1 MEQRHHNSPRSPIKD
16 PRQPAINRRRSD
28 QATEPGL
35 AQASSGTAFSRSM
48 NEQIYAHAIDFIFQN
63 QTNIIINL
71 ALMPSVALFVLW
83 PLVDHTQLLIWTMA
97 GISIAGIRY
106 LVVSSYLKKK
116 GNIRSPHS
124 WSRIY
129 AITSLMSGTLWGC
142 ANLMF
147 FTPNSVANEVFLL
160 TITIGLTIATLIV
173 TAYHLPSYYA
183 FALPAILITDIRLL
197 MEGNME
203 YNGLAFLLLVFLGIA
218 TKIAHNTHKS
228 VIAAIRLRFEN
239 LDLIE
244 QLKQQKQAAEDAN
257 NAKSKFLAAASHDLR
272 QPLHALSLFIALL
285 DTENDKQKQRDLIS
299 KINHSQTALAGLLNT
314 LLDIS
319 RLDAGIVEAELRAFS
334 LQTMLERLIPEF
346 ESEAKEKGLY
356 LQYQAT
362 DAVVVSDPALLEI
375 ILRNLL
381 INAIRYT
388 HEGGIRI
395 QAVEY
400 SRSTDDKQIRIEIA
414 DTGIG
419 IPLTRQ
425 QEIFQE
431 FHQLANT
438 ERDRA
443 KGLGL
448 GLAIVRRVSKLLGHE
463 INLESEVGKGSKFFV
478 ILPQGK
484 LDEST
489 TTSEHIP
496 AVSYSLPETVVM
508 FIDDEDEIREGMDK
522 TLKEWGCIPMI
533 AASGDEAVQQLQKTK
548 QRPDVILADYRLRG
562 GENGADAIRQVCK
575 EVGKKIPALI
585 ITGDTAPERLREAKA
600 SGYTLLHKPLQPA
613 QIRAFVRHAVHSSI
627 TGNAKNI
634 SEA

>member
-1 MEQRHHNSPRSPIKD
+1 MEQLHQDRSRPLAN
-16 PRQPAINRRRSD
+16 QRRRED
-28 QATEPGL
+28 QTSKPVLPQACSSATLSP
-35 AQASSGTAFSRSM
+35 SSM
-48 NEQIYAHAIDFIFQN
+48 DEKIYAHAIDFIFQN
-63 QTNIIINL
+63 QTNIIVNL

-83 PLVDHTQLLIWTMA
+83 SRVDHTLILIWTMA
-97 GISIAGIRY
+97 GISIAAIRY
-106 LVVSSYLKKK
+106 LVVSSYLKRK
-116 GNIRSPHS
+116 GEIGSAHS

-129 AITSLMSGTLWGC
+129 ALTSLMSGILWGS
-142 ANLMF
+142 ANLLF
-147 FTPNSVANEVFLL
+147 FTPDSVASEVFLL
-160 TITIGLTIATLIV
+160 TIAIGLTVATLIV

-203 YNGLAFLLLVFLGIA
+203 YNGLAFLLLVFLGIS

-257 NAKSKFLAAASHDLR
+257 TAKSKFLAAASHDLR
-272 QPLHALSLFIALL
+272 QPLHALSLFTALL
-285 DTENDKQKQRDLIS
+285 DAENDKQKQRDLIC

-334 LQTMLERLIPEF
+334 LQHMLERLIPEF
-346 ESEAKEKGLY
+346 EPEAKEKGLY
-356 LQYQAT
+356 LECKASE
-362 DAVVVSDPALLEI
+362 AVVISDPALLEI

-388 HEGGIRI
+388 HEGGISI

-400 SRSTDDKQIRIEIA
+400 HPAAKDKLVRIEVA

-448 GLAIVRRVSKLLGHE
+448 GLAIVRRVSELLGHE

-484 LDEST
+484 LDEAVAT
-489 TTSEHIP
+489 TEHTP
-496 AVSYSLPETVVM
+496 PVAYNLPKTVVM
-508 FIDDEDEIREGMDK
+508 FIDDDNEIREGMNEA
-522 TLKEWGCIPMI
+522 LKEWGCTPMI
-533 AASGDEAVQQLQKTK
+533 AASGDDAVQQLQKTK
-548 QRPDVILADYRLRG
+548 QQPEVILADYRLRG
-562 GENGADAIRQVCK
+562 GENGVDAIRRVCR
-575 EVGKKIPALI
+575 ETGKKIPALI

-613 QIRAFVRHAVHSSI
+613 QIRAFIRHAVQPS
-627 TGNAKNI
+627 ADKQ
-634 SEA
+634 